1 MMNSITTHPAKQHM
15 AILGGGCAGLSLA
28 ARVADWPD
36 MAMTVIDHPDHKPRQ
51 DHNWGCWS
59 INGLEDALAM
69 ARKTWPQWAIIT
81 DAGIHKQ
88 SSDHHPYMAI
98 ESKAWLNHC
107 RIQARQ
113 QGVTFTAARLTDITV
128 NDQHVSL
135 AADPALPLF
144 QHVADSRPPALP
156 DGIMLQHFRGVEIK
170 TEHDVFD
177 PDCAILMDFRC
188 DQSRGIHFI
197 YVLPYAKNRAL
208 VESTMFSTELAPE
221 DFYDTAIADY
231 CDHILHAGKTMTLR
245 REEGVIPMGFLS
257 PRDNQVAA
265 IGGNG
270 GAIRPS
276 SGYAFVFIQ
285 RQMEQALTK
294 YKHTGQVTFK
304 PPHKLVDL
312 WMDAVF
318 LAVIR
323 RQPALAP
330 RLFAAIAKAL
340 TGDEM
345 AMFMSGLATSRLRFK
360 IIMAMPKWPFIKAL
374 LSRPWKMIT

>member
-1 MMNSITTHPAKQHM
+1 MTRHMNENKSVRQM

-28 ARVADWPD
+28 ATAGDWPD
-36 MAMTVIDHPDHKPRQ
+36 VEMTVIDHPDHKNRR

-59 INGLEDALAM
+59 IGGLEQVSAM
-69 ARKTWPQWAIIT
+69 ARKTWSQWAIIT
-81 DAGIHKQ
+81 DKAIHKQ
-88 SSDHHPYMAI
+88 SSGQHPYMAI

-113 QGVTFTAARLTDITV
+113 HGVRFTETRLSDMTVGDQGVQLTADI
-128 NDQHVSL
+128 SL
-135 AADPALPLF
+135 PVFDYL
-144 QHVADSRPPALP
+144 ADSRTPNLP

-170 TEHDVFD
+170 TEYDVFD

-188 DQSRGIHFI
+188 DQTRGIHFI
-197 YVLPYAKNRAL
+197 YVLPYASNRAL
-208 VESTMFSTELAPE
+208 VESTMFSPELAPE
-221 DFYDTAIADY
+221 AFYDTAIADY
-231 CDHILHAGKTMTLR
+231 CNRILQAGKVMVLR

-257 PRDNQVAA
+257 PRDHHVHA

-285 RQMEQALTK
+285 KQINHALAK
-294 YKHTGQVTFK
+294 FKKDGQFHVSS
-304 PPHKLVDL
+304 PHKRLDL

-323 RQPALAP
+323 KHPRLAP
-330 RLFAAIAKAL
+330 HLFATIAKTL
-340 TGDEM
+340 SGDEM
-345 AMFMSGLATSRLRFK
+345 AIFMSGQATNRLRLK

-374 LSRPWKMIT
+374 FSRPWKVIT